1 MLNDAKRAHFYLTE
15 HLFHVLLYHFQSEQI
30 TLTDFCGPT
39 PAVNQIWNSTAALVC
54 HVLHTAPCG
63 ALQTQ
68 IEIVTW
74 QQDPLFALRLTHLYT
89 HLFIGLFE

>member
-1 MLNDAKRAHFYLTE
+1 MICFTWEKWRRKQL
-15 HLFHVLLYHFQSEQI
+15 I
-30 TLTDFCGPT
+30 TSADSCEPT
-39 PAVNQIWNSTAALVC
+39 PAVNQIYNSTAALIC

-63 ALQTQ
+63 ALQTE